1 MVRNERNPRKEVKVT
16 MNTNI
21 IIRRFLA
28 GFLTVCL
35 VLPALPLTTMAD
47 NKGKGKKDYKEG
59 LKYEEQQQW
68 DMAAQKFALA
78 TQADPGNPEYK
89 VHYLRAM
96 QQASMMFIKRGDTL
110 AEQKDYASAYTAY
123 RTAYNYDQG
132 NEIAKMK
139 MERMLEIQKAEMQGV
154 APINYNAKTGNV
166 RPTSTIQM
174 ASKPRSR
181 EDVVQDVK
189 FKDAEFKTV
198 ANTLAKSL
206 GLNVVFDDSVKSGDK
221 VTVELTDV
229 TMAKALD
236 IILMQKKYT
245 FEQVDRRTIFIYPDN
260 TTNRPRFEKLMVK
273 PFYLG
278 NINANQART
287 VLAGMLPPGRQILNF
302 DPGSSGGGAAS
313 NSNILL
319 VKATP
324 VELQLV
330 QDIISAIDKNKNEV
344 VMDVEIFEVSR
355 DSMLQIGNQIATDA
369 GGRSVDVFVQN
380 RKDDGSLEFIK
391 DPTKSGS
398 TASLSNLG
406 GFGNFNAPG
415 GVVNIL
421 GIAGAV
427 AAPSI
432 LGVGSMFGLPPT
444 SLSLLQSR
452 GNSKLLYKTQIH
464 VLDGGSNTVKVGKK
478 VPVRLGSTFPSGGF
492 FGGGQTGT
500 NGQGGVAGAINGA
513 VNGFGGGGFGGFG
526 GGIDSIQYQDV
537 GLVIKAAPQITNE
550 GYVEVKMEFET
561 SDVVQGSDPLNPI
574 FTQRSLNTVARIQD
588 NVTSIVAGVNQE
600 TKGDSRSGLPVLGMM
615 PILGRLFTAPRQ
627 TASQS
632 DIIITVTP
640 HIVRAAGITSKDYL
654 AMTAGPQQGGM
665 SQSIDEVVNRA
676 QAEEEEERRL
686 IALQGQQ
693 GAPLNP
699 AGGNP
704 QSTVPASAFGSNG
717 TTVRPVANQTSGN
730 KRVIS
735 DSNLIAPVVPGKPS
749 PGSVNSPSAPAISVQ
764 VQSEQ
769 APTQEGEQKP
779 EGQPDGSQDVGQI
792 VERPA
797 QPVSPASVVP
807 ASRPENIERA
817 IAKLMAEEKARKA
830 ADAPA
835 SKTQPAPQVET
846 RQEAVNPAASTKS
859 VSPAGVKPAAPAP
872 ANSGAP
878 SGVTFNLS
886 PKPIQQQTGRIFTV
900 TVEVNGQ
907 SQLSGATLSIKF
919 DEKKMR
925 VKAVKDAGLFG
936 DQPDLGYD
944 VSGSNLNIRIKNPQN
959 SSVRATGRLVN
970 IDFEALAAGE
980 STIMFNNNETKA
992 RLGSAVMSATGGST
1006 TVVISHG
1013 NVAREK

>member
-1 MVRNERNPRKEVKVT
+1 MIQQERNPRKEVKVT
-16 MNTNI
+16 MNTNKV
-21 IIRRFLA
+21 IRRFLA

-35 VLPALPLTTMAD
+35 VMPAMPLTTLAD

-96 QQASMMFIKRGDTL
+96 QQASMMYIKRGDTL

-123 RTAYNYDQG
+123 RTAYNFDQG

-166 RPTSTIQM
+166 RPTSSIQM

-260 TTNRPRFEKLMVK
+260 TQNRPRFEKLMVK

-278 NINANQART
+278 NISANSART
-287 VLAGMLPPGRQILNF
+287 VLAGMLPAGRQILNF
-302 DPGSSGGGAAS
+302 DPGSSGGGGAAS
-313 NSNILL
+313 NSNVLL

-330 QDIISAIDKNKNEV
+330 QDILSAIDKNKNEV

-355 DSMLQIGNQIATDA
+355 DSMLQIGNQIASTTGVGVKAYTTD
-369 GGRSVDVFVQN
+369 N
-380 RKDDGSLEFIK
+380 DGKVIE
-391 DPTKSGS
+391 DPSKSGMS
-398 TASLSNLG
+398 ASLANLG
-406 GFGNFNAPG
+406 GFGNVLP
-415 GVVNIL
+415 
-421 GIAGAV
+421 IAGFA

-432 LGVGSMFGLPPT
+432 LGVGGLIGLPPT
-444 SLSLLQSR
+444 TLSLLQSK

-464 VLDGGSNTVKVGKK
+464 VLDGGSNSVKVGKR

-492 FGGGQTGT
+492 INNGGNT
-500 NGQGGVAGAINGA
+500 GQGGVAGAVNGA
-513 VNGFGGGGFGGFG
+513 LNGFNGGFGGFG

-537 GLVIKAAPQITNE
+537 GLVIKAQPQITNE

-561 SDVVQGSDPLNPI
+561 SDVQAGSDPLNPT

-600 TKGDSRSGLPVLGMM
+600 TKGDSRRGLPVLGMM
-615 PILGRLFTAPRQ
+615 PIVGRLFTTPQ
-627 TASQS
+627 QSASQS

-640 HIVRAAGITSKDYL
+640 HIVRAAGINQKDYL
-654 AMTAGPQQGGM
+654 AMVAGPAQGGVT
-665 SQSIDEVVNRA
+665 QSIDEVVNRA
-676 QAEEEEERRL
+676 QLEEEEERRL
-686 IALQGQQ
+686 IALKEQPGSSFGPGG
-693 GAPLNP
+693 GANTQAAIPVSDP
-699 AGGNP
+699 SGGRG
-704 QSTVPASAFGSNG
+704 A
-717 TTVRPVANQTSGN
+717 TVRPVANQGN
-730 KRVIS
+730 KRVVS
-735 DSNLIAPVVPGKPS
+735 DSSLIAPVVPGKPT
-749 PGSVNSPSAPAISVQ
+749 PGSVAGAPSAPNPAVSVQ
-764 VQSEQ
+764 TEQ
-769 APTQEGEQKP
+769 PAEGDPKP
-779 EGQPDGSQDVGQI
+779 EGQPDGAQDVSQV
-792 VERPA
+792 VEQPA

-817 IAKLMAEEKARKA
+817 IAKLMAEERARKA
-830 ADAPA
+830 AEPSA
-835 SKTQPAPQVET
+835 SKNQSSPQVET
-846 RQEAVNPAASTKS
+846 SQEQLTPAASRKP
-859 VSPAGVKPAAPAP
+859 VAPAGVKMAAPAP
-872 ANSGAP
+872 TNGGAS

-886 PKPIQQQTGRIFTV
+886 PKPIQQQTGKLFTV
-900 TVEVNGQ
+900 TVDVNSQ
-907 SQLSGATLSIKF
+907 SQLSGANLALKF
-919 DEKKMR
+919 DDKKMR
-925 VKAVKDAGLFG
+925 IKSVKDAGMLG
-936 DQPDLGYD
+936 EQPDLGYD
-944 VSGSNLNIRIKNPQN
+944 VSGGTLNIRIKNPQN
-959 SSVRATGRLVN
+959 TAVRASGLLVH
-970 IDFEALAAGE
+970 IEFEAIAAGQAEITFNNNDTKVRMGAALAAA
-980 STIMFNNNETKA
+980 S
-992 RLGSAVMSATGGST
+992 GGST
-1006 TVVISHG
+1006 TVIISNQ
-1013 NVAREK
+1013 NVARDKK